1 MSVGRLRA
9 PTVIGAVLA
18 AAVLVASC
26 GTPIAERTPVVP
38 VPGDPGAG
46 HAAIVESGCGACHRI
61 PDVPN
66 ARSMV
71 GPPLDSWP
79 QRSFIAGTLTN
90 SPDNLARWIADPQ
103 EIRPG
108 TAMPD
113 LDLDDET
120 IADIVAYLYT
130 LD

>member
-1 MSVGRLRA
+1 MRGRVG
-9 PTVIGAVLA
+9 VGSGI
-18 AAVLVASC
+18 AVLVGAVALLAAC
-26 GTPIAERTPVVP
+26 GTPVAERTPVVP
-38 VPGDPGAG
+38 VAGDPGAG
-46 HAAIVESGCGACHRI
+46 HAAIIEAGCGACHRI

-103 EIRPG
+103 QIRPG